1 VLAALAGAAAAAT
14 VAIAGRV
21 PGIAAVGGLVLAFV
35 AVVPL
40 AAWTGVHAEAA
51 CGSFSSLID
60 RVLSHDESLKQV
72 VVDAGA
78 HPRQTDARDTG
89 HGGGD

>member
-1 VLAALAGAAAAAT
+1 VQ
-14 VAIAGRV
+14 
-21 PGIAAVGGLVLAFV
+21 
-35 AVVPL
+35 
-40 AAWTGVHAEAA
+40 AEAA
-51 CGSFSSLID
+51 CGSFSSLRD
-60 RVLSHDESLKQV
+60 RVFSHDESVKHV

>member
-1 VLAALAGAAAAAT
+1 VVHAGERRRLGHDQEDQ
-14 VAIAGRV
+14 AGERQ
-21 PGIAAVGGLVLAFV
+21 GDEQHGDKCEH
-35 AVVPL
+35 
-40 AAWTGVHAEAA
+40 GVHAEAA